1 MNIAMS
7 GSSGLIGSYLLK
19 ALKSQGHYVVRI
31 VRDAGLIKANEKAI
45 VWQER
50 KGTIETTE
58 LEGQDAVI
66 HLAGASIADHRW
78 TPEYKKLIED
88 SRVQGTH
95 LLAKTLASLKNPPR
109 L

>member
-1 MNIAMS
+1 
-7 GSSGLIGSYLLK
+7 
-19 ALKSQGHYVVRI
+19 
-31 VRDAGLIKANEKAI
+31 LIKANEKAI

-88 SRVQGTH
+88 SRVRGTH

-109 L
+109 LFLTASAVGYYGVAHAGERLDESAPG